1 MAKWIVA
8 RGGSELTIVAE
19 PRSGLVSMD
28 VAPAGRPFL
37 TDTDTVQEIRV
48 KLATA
53 IGMALGNVD
62 PGELQ

>member
-19 PRSGLVSMD
+19 PHSGLVSMD

-53 IGMALGNVD
+53 IGMAQGDVD